1 MSESLKMETVLNLC
15 TLQQVW
21 PLLGRSEAKSPDD
34 SLIRQRIAELS
45 YEAMLIMN
53 RGIVRKSRTETLD
66 IKPYQRSFYVSSPP
80 IDAVVGITARINLD
94 EPRVWTKPEDLIDAE
109 DIFIGGD
116 RAARGEVYI
125 EGEFGN
131 LIEALQI
138 VYTGGLGTITGA
150 WGWDGAS
157 ANTGAGGIGVFTSAV
172 GSFVTDGVVAGCKLK
187 ILNGLNS
194 PTTWTVLS
202 VQSETQLT
210 VTAAFTSGSTTDQR
224 FYVLD
229 SNGTSIIHDWP
240 LIASAIAGQTANDWT
255 MRARQGIVSENVG
268 GVGVTWVPPGGWLN
282 RNLRLLERHR
292 VRRF

>member
-1 MSESLKMETVLNLC
+1 MSESLKMETVLSLC
-15 TLQQVW
+15 ALQQVW
-21 PLLGRSEAKSPDD
+21 PLLSRSEAKSPDD

-45 YEAMLIMN
+45 AEAMLIMN
-53 RGIVRKSRTETLD
+53 RGIVKKARTETLD
-66 IKPYQRSFYVSSPP
+66 IRPGQKSFYVTCPP
-80 IDAVVGITARINLD
+80 IDTVVGITARINTD
-94 EPRVWTKPEDLIDAE
+94 EPRVWTSAADLVDAE
-109 DIFIGGD
+109 DIFIGID

-125 EGEFGN
+125 EGE
-131 LIEALQI
+131 LREAVEALQI

-150 WGWDGAS
+150 WGWDGVS
-157 ANTGAGGIGVFTSAV
+157 ANTGAGGIGVFASAV
-172 GSFVTDGVVAGCKLK
+172 GSFITDGVTAGCKLK

-210 VTAAFTSGSTTDQR
+210 ITIPFTSGSATDQR

-229 SNGTSIIHDWP
+229 SNGASIIHDWP
-240 LIASAIAGQTANDWT
+240 LIASAIAAQTANDWT

-292 VRRF
+292 VRRY